1 VSVRT
6 KVRTHVD
13 TELMKRFRTRF
24 PIEGATSWLLETS
37 MRMLME
43 SEDLDDAEGAIMQ
56 SMKDLLFKHK
66 QEAAQRVRVAN
77 ANSLAA
83 QSAATKR

>member
-1 VSVRT
+1 
-6 KVRTHVD
+6 
-13 TELMKRFRTRF
+13 MKRFRTRF

>member
-37 MRMLME
+37 MRLLMD
-43 SEDLDDAEGAIMQ
+43 SEDLDDAEGALMQ

-66 QEAAQRVRVAN
+66 QEAAQRARLAT
-77 ANSLAA
+77 SLAA
-83 QSAATKR
+83 QSAAAKR